1 MKRTVLAAVALFL
14 LAAVGLAPA
23 QVQNRTT
30 ATVAAWNF
38 KGRPPVSDARARKLA
53 EGIADLDADV
63 LLVCEVAPDTLLPR
77 IVKLV
82 EGRGIK
88 YQAQMPAQHSDIKI
102 AVLAREGVFLDSVT
116 LIDGSDL
123 GDGKTFRK
131 ALTAFVRIGKF
142 DFRLIGVHLKS
153 ARDQKSRALRSK
165 QSEVLAKFIKQSM
178 DSGKERD
185 FLIVGDYNMIPEQDE
200 DNFKSLNPE
209 GLLRFIS
216 SEDLV
221 APVFSHIGPSGKP
234 GNLLDGY
241 AISEEFTKEYVR
253 GSLRVF
259 PLHRALGMSL
269 AQYANQVSDHLPL
282 VARFRIT
289 ADDD

>member
-1 MKRTVLAAVALFL
+1 MKRTVLAAVALSL
-14 LAAVGLAPA
+14 LAAAGLAPA

-38 KGRPPVSDARARKLA
+38 KGRPPVSDGRAKKLA
-53 EGIADLDADV
+53 QGIADLDADV
-63 LLVCEVAPDTLLPR
+63 LLVCEVAPDTILPR

-82 EGRGIK
+82 EGHGIK
-88 YQAQMPAQHSDIKI
+88 YQAQMPPQQSDIKI
-102 AVLAREGVFLDSVT
+102 AVLAKEGVFLDGVT
-116 LIDGSDL
+116 LIEGSDL

-153 ARDQKSRALRSK
+153 SRGAKNRALRSR
-165 QSEVLAKFIKQSM
+165 QNEVLAKFIKESM
-178 DSGKERD
+178 DSGPQRD
-185 FLIVGDYNMIPEQDE
+185 FLIVGDYNMIPDEE

-221 APVFSHIGPSGKP
+221 APVFSHVGPSGKP